1 MIEIVFEKYTVS
13 FSSLI
18 SCVAKTFADWDK
30 CNFSLHSFSLLI
42 AKGKKSLRF
51 IPIFFVIV
59 SFHIFTFNAVD
70 DVENPLKTL
79 CSTIE
84 YLIWEFKRALVT
96 EKMSKLRILSEVL

>member
-1 MIEIVFEKYTVS
+1 M
-13 FSSLI
+13 
-18 SCVAKTFADWDK
+18 
-30 CNFSLHSFSLLI
+30 
-42 AKGKKSLRF
+42 
-51 IPIFFVIV
+51 IV

-96 EKMSKLRILSEVL
+96 EKMSKLRILGEVL

>member
-1 MIEIVFEKYTVS
+1 MWRKLLLIEINAIFLCILSVY
-13 FSSLI
+13 SSPR
-18 SCVAKTFADWDK
+18 V
-30 CNFSLHSFSLLI
+30 
-42 AKGKKSLRF
+42 KKSLRF

-96 EKMSKLRILSEVL
+96 EKMSKLRILGEVL